1 MSDWDSGQVM
11 PNNEA
16 AFDAA
21 IEQLRVQAFALSTQ
35 FTSDAV
41 VRKSYVKN
49 IQAMTSDLRMKV
61 RLGELTWKQA
71 AEEAN
76 VLRNEIMAITRGR
89 TAPIGLAIAQ
99 KLKKE
104 GLTLNAVVAKRTLEL
119 FGENAR
125 FDLLTQTQ
133 KAEVYKAVMDGGG
146 RGNVAVS
153 TKVAL
158 ISQFSRALLILSL
171 SVSAYVIFTSPQPMQ
186 TAKREGAVMGAGLAG
201 SVGGGMVAGLM
212 CGPGSPVCVALGA
225 FAGGVMF
232 AMGMAAYW

>member
-1 MSDWDSGQVM
+1 MSDWDSGHLM
-11 PNNEA
+11 PNTEA

-21 IEQLRVQAFALSTQ
+21 MEQLHVQAFALSAQ
-35 FTSDAV
+35 FTSDAA
-41 VRKSYVKN
+41 VRQSYVKN
-49 IQAMTSDLRMKV
+49 IQAMSADLRMKV

-71 AEEAN
+71 TEEAN

-99 KLKKE
+99 RLKKD
-104 GLTLNAVVAKRTLEL
+104 GVTLNAIIAKRTLQS
-119 FGENAR
+119 FGAQAR
-125 FDLLTQTQ
+125 FEQLTEAQ

-153 TKVAL
+153 TKVAF
-158 ISQFSRALLILSL
+158 ISQFTRAILILSL
-171 SVSAYVIFTSPQPMQ
+171 SVSAYVILTSPQPMQ

-212 CGPGSPVCVALGA
+212 CGPGSPVCVAIGA
-225 FAGGVMF
+225 FVGGVMF
-232 AMGMAAYW
+232 AMGMAAFW